1 MEQSKHSEESIIKL
15 GEKLIKELN
24 LEYSSNTLARWMSHY
39 IAELISGINAAE
51 SESEKKQLMTE
62 CCDVILKLWS
72 NRDDLPIKQPLEDLK
87 PVLEI
92 LKILQ
97 EDKEPIIIPRWLEY
111 NAMPRDNEWTQFV
124 DLVKNNSEKIFS
136 KVVQINLHKDI
147 LLKDQEWMK
156 ENKEFLTREQI
167 SFLEMLEVFSDFDK
181 NMGVVDLNNFKM
193 SDDNI
198 SRVDHMFKD
207 LEDLLE
213 EQKNELARIK
223 ENFYKK
229 NSEQK

>member
-24 LEYSSNTLARWMSHY
+24 LEYSSNTLARWISHY
-39 IAELISGINAAE
+39 VAELISRINDAQ
-51 SESEKKQLMTE
+51 SKNEKKQLQTE
-62 CCDVILKLWS
+62 CCNVILKLWS
-72 NRDDLPIKQPLEDLK
+72 HRDDLPIKQPLEDLK

-136 KVVQINLHKDI
+136 KVIQINLHKDI

>member
-24 LEYSSNTLARWMSHY
+24 LEYSSNTLATWMSHY

>member
-51 SESEKKQLMTE
+51 SESEKKQLQTE
-62 CCDVILKLWS
+62 CCDVILKLWC

>member
-51 SESEKKQLMTE
+51 SESEKKQLKTE

-111 NAMPRDNEWTQFV
+111 NAMPRYNEWTQFV

-207 LEDLLE
+207 LEDLLGA
-213 EQKNELARIK
+213 QKNELARIK

-229 NSEQK
+229 NGKAK

>member
-51 SESEKKQLMTE
+51 SKSEKKQLQTE
-62 CCDVILKLWS
+62 CCNVILKLWS
-72 NRDDLPIKQPLEDLK
+72 RKDDLPIKQPLEDLK

-111 NAMPRDNEWTQFV
+111 NAVPRDNEWTQFV

-167 SFLEMLEVFSDFDK
+167 SFLEILEVFSDFDK

-213 EQKNELARIK
+213 AQKNELARIK

-229 NSEQK
+229 NGKAK